1 MLMLKPHEILL
12 ITFYASNFVYF
23 LHAAF
28 SMTVLCTGTILFLSL
43 FSDTRCT
50 DEVDLILN
58 VDLSGSVTRFLPQ
71 MRSFLA
77 DFLSQYTIGPDNTQ
91 VAMVTFLDPA
101 VVNWN
106 WQSPQTSSYDVLLQ
120 NINSVMSSVGSVGT
134 VNIGFLRAQADVI
147 GSQFDRPDAE
157 NVIITIGDG
166 GESPSLP
173 SLDDISEQAR

>member
-1 MLMLKPHEILL
+1 MLKPHDSLL
-12 ITFYASNFVYF
+12 VAFYASNFVYF

-28 SMTVLCTGTILFLSL
+28 SMTVLFSDAILFLSL

-58 VDLSGSVTRFLPQ
+58 VDLSGSVSSFLPQ
-71 MRSFLA
+71 MRTFLA
-77 DFLSQYTIGPDNTQ
+77 DFLAQYTIAPSNTQ
-91 VAMVTFLDPA
+91 VAMVTFNDPA

-106 WQSPQTSSYDVLLQ
+106 WQSAQTSSYDVLVQ
-120 NINSVMSSVGSVGT
+120 NINTAMAGTGSIGT
-134 VNIGFLRAQADVI
+134 VNGGFLRAYADVI